1 MLENIGFFGAIILF
15 YALPILVAIVLMNI
29 LRSVIQD
36 NWNKEFFC
44 GLIFLQ
50 ATREVFRSL
59 RGRRNRGR

>member
-1 MLENIGFFGAIILF
+1 MLENIGFFGVIILF

-29 LRSVIQD
+29 LTAVIQD

-50 ATREVFRSL
+50 ATREVFRNL